1 MSSMARY
8 VDWSR
13 RPMGANVVAGAA
25 PGGWRPT
32 PMNSRTR
39 NRSRHS
45 EYRKV
50 RRWLV
55 STWLRLSRAGRGLRS
70 AQDEPGLLLGLFH
83 QHGAGDERQG
93 LLSLERER
101 RRRAGGEPE
110 LVGATAAGEPEVPVD
125 PEGRRQADGLF
136 VDADAGDTP
145 RRGRL
150 DRVRHVAG
158 LGQRDL
164 ERVEPGPVR
173 VQEELGGAASDP
185 RAVVGPAGGE
195 LRDAGDEGGRRHGLG
210 RQDQRARVLGTARG
224 LLWVEAPARRREH
237 GGRAQGDHRACE
249 PSPPPHANTVQ
260 LLTITRSATSATR
273 STPAVLPTRR
283 TLHRWMETGRRSGA
297 RARNSPTRSRPS
309 CLSMLRSC
317 VGLATPRAA
326 AKASAMSSSVNHSS
340 ACSYTRLAS
349 LFTAS
354 TSIMFARSTAC
365 RHGDGRTWTK
375 NTSITRTLPLRTMR
389 FAGLMSRWASPTSH
403 IFRTIWS
410 PSSMPASSI
419 SASPISTAPSKN
431 SITIM
436 YSRSGVISTTPNGR
450 GVASPTS

>member
-1 MSSMARY
+1 MATSRTSVARAAEPRATPVPSSTPATTSDSQCAFRYTREKAITNANSTARATPDRTALRMSSMARY

-110 LVGATAAGEPEVPVD
+110 LVGDTPAGEPEVPVD
-125 PEGRRQADGLF
+125 PEGRRQADGLL

-145 RRGRL
+145 RRGHL

-224 LLWVEAPARRREH
+224 LLWVEAPARRR
-237 GGRAQGDHRACE
+237 
-249 PSPPPHANTVQ
+249 
-260 LLTITRSATSATR
+260 
-273 STPAVLPTRR
+273 
-283 TLHRWMETGRRSGA
+283 
-297 RARNSPTRSRPS
+297 
-309 CLSMLRSC
+309 
-317 VGLATPRAA
+317 
-326 AKASAMSSSVNHSS
+326 
-340 ACSYTRLAS
+340 
-349 LFTAS
+349 
-354 TSIMFARSTAC
+354 
-365 RHGDGRTWTK
+365 
-375 NTSITRTLPLRTMR
+375 
-389 FAGLMSRWASPTSH
+389 
-403 IFRTIWS
+403 
-410 PSSMPASSI
+410 
-419 SASPISTAPSKN
+419 
-431 SITIM
+431 
-436 YSRSGVISTTPNGR
+436 
-450 GVASPTS
+450 